1 MQVFSVQLRSVS
13 DDFGLRSHASK
24 HWPPPPHMTC
34 ILLLIWMTRLLRR
47 TCNQWLQVKRDML
60 ASIAALSSSS
70 TYMYPPPDMTWKT
83 CYQAQ
88 PHCSGGRGA
97 RARPS
102 CILPNALRAFRRML
116 ASLIGKYLTPKSKKT
131 RTLALRRR
139 AGQLS
144 GSSPPSFPGLEA
156 AAVAEVPFRVATP
169 E

>member
-1 MQVFSVQLRSVS
+1 MPVVTHGGHGHRMAEDEKCVSFERFFFQGHPAPSGQASVLQKGDPHSRPHRGTHPYEPLVPTR
-13 DDFGLRSHASK
+13 HA
-24 HWPPPPHMTC
+24 
-34 ILLLIWMTRLLRR
+34 
-47 TCNQWLQVKRDML
+47 
-60 ASIAALSSSS
+60 AALKLHGLALLS
-70 TYMYPPPDMTWKT
+70 WE
-83 CYQAQ
+83 
-88 PHCSGGRGA
+88 SGGRGA

-102 CILPNALRAFRRML
+102 CILPTALRAFRRML
-116 ASLIGKYLTPKSKKT
+116 ASLIGKYLTPKSKKP